1 MRNKIKNLCN
11 YYLFVVNR
19 LSTWYEDLEEY
30 EGNLEAMASAHLDQV
45 NNQKKEKKKYPEKK
59 KEKCCITKIKNKK
72 SFQDELQHVNQW
84 FGYLTDAE
92 KTATLY
98 TLLQHS
104 SQVQIRFFIH
114 LLQEMRKPKPILR
127 GNFFF
132 FFYMYI
138 FPSLS
143 SPFFT

>member
-1 MRNKIKNLCN
+1 M
-11 YYLFVVNR
+11 FVVNR

-30 EGNLEAMASAHLDQV
+30 EGNLEAMASANLDQV
-45 NNQKKEKKKYPEKK
+45 NNQNKKKISRKK
-59 KEKCCITKIKNKK
+59 KNCITKKNKK

-138 FPSLS
+138 FFPPLLS
-143 SPFFT
+143 IYLLSNYMKKKKKKSFR